1 MYLLASEQEL
11 KIGSLCCRPPHLL
24 NGWESNPCLVH
35 LTIYQR
41 CWGWAIIGDPSLTP
55 DMPSSPIRG
64 SHSLHLSWQPERVVP
79 WLLFGDVMP
88 FLHLLSYGNL
98 TSSFSCHQ
106 TMDSTSL
113 LLGEESI
120 NQSAW
125 EREKPREVHPS
136 ILGCHHN
143 SFPPMWCPLCKEVD
157 ETQNMCVDM
166 SWQWVLSTTQ
176 DGDTKKGQWMENVN
190 WNGLGEVEVGREAG
204 HEEGHTVDWKN
215 LVPLLNIIRLHIK
228 DTMTPFIVAYS
239 SIGLTLCLDKYK
251 FFHVFKEENNIINW
265 SICILVQSNHVIFSI
280 RN

>member
-1 MYLLASEQEL
+1 MHLSKVFMYLLASEQEL

-79 WLLFGDVMP
+79 WLLFGDVMA

-136 ILGCHHN
+136 LDVIIILFHPCDVP
-143 SFPPMWCPLCKEVD
+143 SVKRWMKPKTCVLTWVD
-157 ETQNMCVDM
+157 
-166 SWQWVLSTTQ
+166 S
-176 DGDTKKGQWMENVN
+176 G
-190 WNGLGEVEVGREAG
+190 
-204 HEEGHTVDWKN
+204 
-215 LVPLLNIIRLHIK
+215 
-228 DTMTPFIVAYS
+228 F
-239 SIGLTLCLDKYK
+239 
-251 FFHVFKEENNIINW
+251 
-265 SICILVQSNHVIFSI
+265 
-280 RN
+280 